1 MAHLVSPPVAAVLV
15 LGLDVEHVLHVELE
29 GLRAAGAHHARPL
42 VHLEPAAGCGKCYVT
57 SAASPKLSSNPATDC
72 YRKPLLTSVPDEE
85 VVEVVVGVRVL
96 GLQREHR
103 RVGRRVQ
110 LDHGLHRQR
119 PVDEVRRLV
128 VDVLDLDDDAL
139 VVRVCNRG
147 ALALASIIK

>member
-57 SAASPKLSSNPATDC
+57 FAASPKLSSNPATDC

-85 VVEVVVGVRVL
+85 VVEVVVGVGVL
-96 GLQREHR
+96 GLEGEDRGVGGCVQFHHR
-103 RVGRRVQ
+103 LPQEAQLSMGIKKVVGKM
-110 LDHGLHRQR
+110 R
-119 PVDEVRRLV
+119 PME
-128 VDVLDLDDDAL
+128 
-139 VVRVCNRG
+139 
-147 ALALASIIK
+147 I